1 MRQLDELDK
10 AILMRLQKGIPIDSK
25 PYLKMAEE
33 IGNTSESE
41 VIARIQKLKE
51 DNIIRRMSG
60 FFNSQ
65 NLGYVSTLVAVK
77 PKEAYFDEAISLINS
92 YTGITHN
99 YLRAH
104 EYNVWF
110 TLIAINQKTMA
121 HILETIKNSP
131 YVESLIPFDMKKRYK
146 IDVTF
151 DVRGKAH
158 AMSN

>member
-1 MRQLDELDK
+1 MRVLDELDK
-10 AILMRLQKGIPIDSK
+10 AILMHLQKGIPLTQK
-25 PYLKMAEE
+25 PYQTMAEALGTTE
-33 IGNTSESE
+33 DE
-41 VIARIQKLKE
+41 VIGRIQKLKD

-77 PKEAYFDEAISLINS
+77 AKEGHFDEAVALINS

-110 TLIAINQKTMA
+110 TLIAINKKTMDY
-121 HILETIKNSP
+121 ILETIKNSP
-131 YVESLIPFDMKKRYK
+131 YVESLLPFDMKKRYK

-151 DVRGKAH
+151 DVRGKAYG
-158 AMSN
+158 S